1 MRWGFNFVL
10 FISTNINQS
19 PRGHLLSISSFFID
33 LHCHFYYQIKSG
45 TWKIVLKLSVLLHRL
60 CDDYCDINH
69 INLYC
74 NIYVLCCFNLCNIG
88 AHFNICIQCTS
99 NRFQFHL
106 LLALVP
112 IHSSRGIW
120 KSRCQSLPLS
130 LRSKD
135 THNKI
140 KVFVWP
146 MFIRLLSSP
155 YICLERM
162 TLLDARLP
170 IVLWSDSI
178 SEPLSGLYPPFMSFL
193 HTVLRICS

>member
-10 FISTNINQS
+10 FISTNINHS

-60 CDDYCDINH
+60 CYDYCDINH

-74 NIYVLCCFNLCNIG
+74 NIYVLCYFNLCNIR
-88 AHFNICIQCTS
+88 AHFNICIQCTP
-99 NRFQFHL
+99 NPFQFHL

-112 IHSSRGIW
+112 IHSSSGIW
-120 KSRCQSLPLS
+120 KSLCQSLPLF
-130 LRSKD
+130 LQSKD
-135 THNKI
+135 KHSKI
-140 KVFVWP
+140 QVFVWR

-193 HTVLRICS
+193 HTALCICS